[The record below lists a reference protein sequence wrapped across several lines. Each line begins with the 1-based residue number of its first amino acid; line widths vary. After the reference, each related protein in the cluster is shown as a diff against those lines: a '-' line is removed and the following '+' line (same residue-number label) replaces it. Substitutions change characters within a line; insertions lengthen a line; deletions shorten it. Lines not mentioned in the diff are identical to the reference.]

1 MKIIT
6 KLILITLM
14 FCSMPTMAY
23 EQDGVVSDCRISNI
37 DDFSQTIKESKEC
50 ARAEL
55 EKDTKSGEILRKPFT
70 PYDIEETVAKVKYIV
85 SGLVMLALAFGAISL
100 VRAQETKYQE
110 EAAKGKSDYLF
121 KVMFVSFLIA
131 ILLTPT
137 AAATATRLLL
147 NFLYEQPATFY
158 TAMNV
163 QKSQSDTVI
172 SSAIGNSQTQLMEKV
187 LDISKKAVSQQTC
200 ALGYHQ
206 EMISAYAKEDYEIMQ
221 SNKEISCV
229 DTFLKENKDKT
240 LSELGYR
247 LLLPAAVFE
256 CSYQHNST
264 IKNCGNI
271 YSKSS
276 IPALNEVVD
285 KYTKEFA
292 DFTEDYVGY
301 SCNETFIEDK
311 ENHRTFCTTVRNS
324 EKTILQTTNTL
335 SQIEDN
341 FISINS
347 NFAAD
352 FGTVLKDNL
361 KPDEDMVIE
370 AGILDFYGNLNAFL
384 STRDYDIYYQSV
396 IQKELDK
403 ISLLEGMSRNTFD
416 GSSFEDID
424 SVEVVIENAE
434 DFVFFTKLRIN
445 GLFENSG
452 LLRATMLED
461 FDFVTD
467 IKLLMG
473 SYKDAT
479 GTEDFKVDFFTLQRV
494 QEHRNKLIGIGS
506 ALTLYSQ
513 YKLNEASAQGRNAPV
528 WEKLNSFAFLVVAVA
543 FFPEIFAFFIAA
555 FTIGGII
562 FKLIEAVS
570 MFAIELFLIY
580 FLKKDPHLLAN
591 RFTQLFLAMVIKPIT
606 PIIAIASGSIFG
618 VVFLEMINYVPVI
631 KDNFAINFVASI
643 LIIVGI
649 LAFTIHQLIW
659 TNSYLHRTLKTSV
672 EGFKGSARQQ
682 YKNVKNSV

>member
-6 KLILITLM
+6 KGILLLTLL
-14 FCSMPTMAY
+14 CSMSTMAY
-23 EQDGVVSDCRISNI
+23 EQESLVSDCRISNI
-37 DDFSQTIKESKEC
+37 DNFSQTIRETNEC
-50 ARAEL
+50 AKMEL
-55 EKDTKSGEILRKPFT
+55 EKQTKSGEILRKPFT
-70 PYDIEETVAKVKYIV
+70 PKDIEETVTKVKYIV
-85 SGLVMLALAFGAISL
+85 SSLVLLALFFGAINL
-100 VRAQETKYQE
+100 VKAQETKYQE
-110 EAAKGKSDYLF
+110 EAAKGRSDYLF
-121 KVMFVSFLIA
+121 KVMFVSCLIS
-131 ILLTPT
+131 IMLTPL
-137 AAATATRLLL
+137 AATSATRLILDLL
-147 NFLYEQPATFY
+147 NENPSTFY
-158 TAMNV
+158 TAMNI

-172 SSAIGNSQTQLMEKV
+172 SSALSSSQTQIMEEV
-187 LDISKKAVSQQTC
+187 LDVSKSAVSQQTC

-206 EMISAYAKEDYEIMQ
+206 EMISAYAKEDFEVMQ
-221 SNKEISCV
+221 SNDEIECI
-229 DTFLKENKDKT
+229 DTFLKENEGKK

-264 IKNCGNI
+264 IKNCGSI

-285 KYTKEFA
+285 KYTKEIA

-301 SCNETFIEDK
+301 SCNETFIKDK
-311 ENHRTFCTTVRNS
+311 EDHRTYCTTVRNS

-347 NFAAD
+347 NFATD

-361 KPDEDMVIE
+361 KPEEDMVID

-384 STRDYDIYYQSV
+384 STRDYDIYYQQV

-403 ISLLEGMSRNTFD
+403 ISMLEGMSRNTYD
-416 GSSFEDID
+416 GSSFEDVD
-424 SVEVVIENAE
+424 SVEVVIEDAE
-434 DFVFFTKLRIN
+434 DFVFFTKLRISS
-445 GLFENSG
+445 LFENSG

-461 FDFVTD
+461 FNFVTD

-473 SYKDAT
+473 RYTDAT
-479 GTEDFKVDFFTLQRV
+479 ETEDFKVDFFPLQRV

-506 ALTLYSQ
+506 GLTLYSQ
-513 YKLNEASAQGRNAPV
+513 YKLNEASAQDRNAPV

-562 FKLIEAVS
+562 FKLIEAIS

-580 FLKKDPHLLAN
+580 FLKKEPHLLAN
-591 RFTQLFLAMVIKPIT
+591 RFTQLFLAMIIKPIT
-606 PIIAIASGSIFG
+606 PVIALASGSIFG
-618 VVFLEMINYVPVI
+618 VVFLEMINYVPII

-643 LIIVGI
+643 LIIIGI
-649 LAFTIHQLIW
+649 LAFTIKQLLW
-659 TNSYLHRTLKTSV
+659 TNSYLHRTLKTDV
-672 EGFKGSARQQ
+672 EGFKGSVKQQ
-682 YKNVKNSV
+682 YKNAKNSL